1 MTLLAERS
9 SAEGGTGG
17 PHVTNPR
24 RPIVALVLLLAILG
38 VYAWG
43 VVAVHPTN
51 FFGLFEDD
59 AIYMSSAQA
68 LAEGRGY
75 VLESVPGTPPAT
87 KYPVLYAWLLSW
99 IWRYQAQFPANLTYA
114 IAMNVIFGCGY
125 LTVAFLLL
133 RKMGGLCEFEALGI
147 TALCA
152 LHPVVVYYT
161 ANLLSEMPFAAVS
174 LGAILLA
181 GRVVAGERE
190 RASTVSSGVL
200 AGFAV
205 LIRVLGVPIAA
216 GLGLAVLLRKG
227 WRACG
232 LFAASALPFIAI
244 WLWQSPL
251 GPHTAPPPG
260 DVSACSRVWQTN
272 WLYYT
277 DYLGFWKAD
286 VLRNHVFWP
295 ILKQNLV
302 LLFLQPGTYFVEP
315 RYIRPVLLAVVPAAI
330 LSVAAWRALFWQ
342 VQEVRW
348 QPAKWAVAFYLAPLL
363 LWDYPLMS
371 RFLIPFLPL
380 LLACVWLEAKRL
392 SVRIISSLRG
402 RKLGDDR
409 LAAIFLSVTVAALV
423 LATGRSVWVG
433 RTQISQQSR
442 ERAAIG
448 EEKRQAYEWL
458 QKNTSTDSTAVA
470 YEDASLY
477 LYSGRQAMRPVI
489 FAPSGLFRPA
499 LLDLALACLTES
511 ALRLHATYWVIAD
524 DDFGWEWEP
533 ATSRGRDREKP
544 YEEVLP
550 LAFRSSSGRVRIY
563 QLQPLRTGKAVASL
577 PSHVILSRLNG
588 IQNCRTHG
596 GQESGSSGEN

>member
-9 SAEGGTGG
+9 SAEGGTGR

-24 RPIVALVLLLAILG
+24 RRIVALLLLLAILG
-38 VYAWG
+38 VYVWG

-59 AIYMSSAQA
+59 AIYMSSGQA

-133 RKMGGLCEFEALGI
+133 RKTGGLGEFEALGV

-181 GRVVAGERE
+181 GRVVAAERE
-190 RASTVSSGVL
+190 RVSTVCSGVL

-216 GLGLAVLLRKG
+216 GLGMAILLRKG

-251 GPHTAPPPG
+251 GAHSALAPG
-260 DVSACSRVWQTN
+260 DASACSRVWQAN

-286 VLRNHVFWP
+286 VLRNHVFWQM
-295 ILKQNLV
+295 LKQNLV
-302 LLFLQPGTYFVEP
+302 HLLLQPGSYFVEP
-315 RYIRPVLLAVVPAAI
+315 SYVRPVILAVVPAAI
-330 LSVAAWRALFWQ
+330 LSAAAWRALFWQ

-348 QPAKWAVAFYLAPLL
+348 QPAKWALAFYLAPLL

-380 LLACVWLEAKRL
+380 LVACVWWEAKRL
-392 SVRIISSLRG
+392 SVRIIGSVRIG
-402 RKLGDDR
+402 GFGEER

-433 RTQISQQSR
+433 RTQISQQSH

-448 EEKRQAYEWL
+448 GEKRQAYEWL
-458 QKNTSTDSTAVA
+458 RENTSTDSTAVA

-499 LLDLALACLTES
+499 LLDLDLACLTES
-511 ALRLHATYWVIAD
+511 ALRLHATYWVIAE

-533 ATSRGRDREKP
+533 ATSRGRDREKA

-550 LAFRSSSGRVRIY
+550 LAFRSSSGRIRIY
-563 QLQPLRTGKAVASL
+563 QLQPLQTGKAVAAL
-577 PSHVILSRLNG
+577 PSHVIWSRLNG
-588 IQNCRTHG
+588 IPKCRPPG
-596 GQESGSSGEN
+596 RWRVR

>member
-24 RPIVALVLLLAILG
+24 RPILALVLLLAILG

-75 VLESVPGTPPAT
+75 ILESVPGTPPAT

-114 IAMNVIFGCGY
+114 IAMNAIFGCGY

-133 RKMGGLCEFEALGI
+133 RKTGGLGEFEALGV

-152 LHPVVVYYT
+152 SHPVVVYYT

-181 GRVVAGERE
+181 GRVVTGERE
-190 RASTVSSGVL
+190 RVSTVCSGVL

-216 GLGLAVLLRKG
+216 GLCLAVLLRKG
-227 WRACG
+227 WRVCG

-251 GPHTAPPPG
+251 GAPSAPPLA
-260 DVSACSRVWQTN
+260 DASACSRVWQTN
-272 WLYYT
+272 WLYYL

-286 VLRNHVFWP
+286 VLRNQVFWQM
-295 ILKQNLV
+295 LKQNLV
-302 LLFLQPGTYFVEP
+302 LLVLQPGSYFVEP
-315 RYIRPVLLAVVPAAI
+315 AYVRPVILAVVPAAI
-330 LSVAAWRALFWQ
+330 LSVAAWRALLWQ

-348 QPAKWAVAFYLAPLL
+348 QPARWALAFYLAPLL

-380 LLACVWLEAKRL
+380 LVACVWLEAKRL
-392 SVRIISSLRG
+392 SVRIMGSLRVG
-402 RKLGDDR
+402 ELGEER
-409 LAAIFLSVTVAALV
+409 LAAIFLGVTVAALV

-448 EEKRQAYEWL
+448 GEKRQAYQWL
-458 QKNTSTDSTAVA
+458 RENSSTDSPAVA

-477 LYSGRQAMRPVI
+477 LYSGLQAMRPVI

-499 LLDLALACLTES
+499 LLDTELACLTES
-511 ALRLHATYWVIAD
+511 ALRLHARYWIIAD

-533 ATSRGRDREKP
+533 ATSRGRGREKA

-550 LAFRSSSGRVRIY
+550 LAFRSSSGRIRIY
-563 QLQPLRTGKAVASL
+563 QLQPLQTGKAVAAL
-577 PSHVILSRLNG
+577 PSPVILSRLNG
-588 IQNCRTHG
+588 IPKSRTRRG
-596 GQESGSSGEN
+596 GE